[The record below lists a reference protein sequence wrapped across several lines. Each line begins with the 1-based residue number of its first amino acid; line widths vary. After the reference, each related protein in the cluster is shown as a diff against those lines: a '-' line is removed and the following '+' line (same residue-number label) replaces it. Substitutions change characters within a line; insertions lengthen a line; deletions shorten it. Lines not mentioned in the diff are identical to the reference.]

1 MSLVNSEFGDEFDAP
16 QNEQDGFV
24 SSEPV
29 VSKPSYRKQSFSI
42 YSLMLILS
50 FVFLVVAAILF
61 SVNANEFSK

>member
-24 SSEPV
+24 SNEPV